1 MLRKNYVIE
10 SIKSFFEKNLTK
22 KEEEEAPSSAMSR
35 VDLTCAALLVEVMN
49 SDHELDEREHQEFMA
64 VLQKSYNIA
73 ESDLEELTQLAK
85 DETVEATSLYEFTS
99 LINDSYDY
107 EQKVELIEN
116 MWRIAFSDK
125 RLDKYEDHLI
135 RKVSELI
142 YVSHSDFIKTKLKV
156 RIA

>member
-1 MLRKNYVIE
+1 MIE
-10 SIKSFFEKNLTK
+10 SIKSFFENKLTK
-22 KEEEEAPSSAMSR
+22 KEEEEAPTAMSR

-64 VLQKSYNIA
+64 VLQQSYNIA

-85 DETVEATSLYEFTS
+85 DEAFEATSLYEFTK

-107 EQKVELIEN
+107 EQKVGLIEN

>member
-1 MLRKNYVIE
+1 MIE
-10 SIKSFFEKNLTK
+10 SIKSFFEKKLTPSD
-22 KEEEEAPSSAMSR
+22 EEEAPGSVVSR
-35 VDLTCAALLVEVMN
+35 LDLTCAALLVEVMN
-49 SDHELDEREHQEFMA
+49 SDHELDEREQQEFMA
-64 VLQKSYNIA
+64 VLQQSYNIA

-85 DETVEATSLYEFTS
+85 DEAFEATSLYEFTK

-107 EQKVELIEN
+107 EQKVGLKEN

>member
-1 MLRKNYVIE
+1 MIE

-73 ESDLEELTQLAK
+73 ESDLEELIQLAK
-85 DETVEATSLYEFTS
+85 NEAFEATSLYEFTK

-156 RIA
+156 RI

>member
-1 MLRKNYVIE
+1 MIE
-10 SIKSFFEKNLTK
+10 SIKSFFENKLTK

-64 VLQKSYNIA
+64 VLQQSYNIA

-85 DETVEATSLYEFTS
+85 DEAFEATSLYEFTK

-107 EQKVELIEN
+107 EQKVGLIEN

-135 RKVSELI
+135 RKISELI

>member
-1 MLRKNYVIE
+1 MIE
-10 SIKSFFEKNLTK
+10 SIKSFFENRLAKNV
-22 KEEEEAPSSAMSR
+22 EEEAASSAMSR
-35 VDLTCAALLVEVMN
+35 IDLACAALLVEVMN
-49 SDHELDEREHQEFMA
+49 SDHELDEREQQEFMK
-64 VLQKSYNIA
+64 VLQQSYNIA
-73 ESDLEELTQLAK
+73 EPDLAELTQLAK
-85 DETVEATSLYEFTS
+85 DEAFEATSLYEFTK

-107 EQKVELIEN
+107 EQKVALIEN

-135 RKVSELI
+135 RKVAELI

>member
-1 MLRKNYVIE
+1 VIK
-10 SIKSFFEKNLTK
+10 SIKSFFESKLTTS
-22 KEEEEAPSSAMSR
+22 EEEAPDSVVSR
-35 VDLTCAALLVEVMN
+35 IDLACAALLVEVMN
-49 SDHELDEREHQEFMA
+49 SDHELDEREQQEFMA
-64 VLQKSYNIA
+64 VLQQSYNIA

-85 DETVEATSLYEFTS
+85 DEAFEATSLYEFTK

-107 EQKVELIEN
+107 EQKVGLIEN
-116 MWRIAFSDK
+116 MWRIAFSDQ

>member
-1 MLRKNYVIE
+1 MIE
-10 SIKSFFEKNLTK
+10 SIKSFFENKLTK

-64 VLQKSYNIA
+64 VLQQSYNIA

-85 DETVEATSLYEFTS
+85 DEAFEATSLYEFTK

-107 EQKVELIEN
+107 QQKVGLVEN

>member
-1 MLRKNYVIE
+1 MLRKYYVIE
-10 SIKSFFEKNLTK
+10 SIKSFFEKKLTK
-22 KEEEEAPSSAMSR
+22 KEEGEAPSSAMSR

-64 VLQKSYNIA
+64 VLQQSYNIA
-73 ESDLEELTQLAK
+73 ESDLEELIQLAK
-85 DETVEATSLYEFTS
+85 DEAFEATSLYEFTK
-99 LINDSYDY
+99 LINDSYNY

-142 YVSHSDFIKTKLKV
+142 YVSHSDFIKTKLKI
-156 RIA
+156 RI

>member
-1 MLRKNYVIE
+1 MIE
-10 SIKSFFEKNLTK
+10 SIKSFFENKLTK
-22 KEEEEAPSSAMSR
+22 KHEEEAPNTVMNR

-64 VLQKSYNIA
+64 VLQQSYNIA

-85 DETVEATSLYEFTS
+85 DEAFEATSLYEFTK

-107 EQKVELIEN
+107 EQKVGLIEN

>member
-1 MLRKNYVIE
+1 MIE

-64 VLQKSYNIA
+64 VLQQSYNIA
-73 ESDLEELTQLAK
+73 ESDLEELIQLAK
-85 DETVEATSLYEFTS
+85 DEAFEATSLYEFTK
-99 LINDSYDY
+99 LINDNYDY

-156 RIA
+156 RI

>member
-1 MLRKNYVIE
+1 MIE

-73 ESDLEELTQLAK
+73 ESDLEELIQLAK
-85 DETVEATSLYEFTS
+85 DEASEATSLYEFTK
-99 LINDSYDY
+99 LINDKYDY

-156 RIA
+156 RI

>member
-1 MLRKNYVIE
+1 VIE
-10 SIKSFFEKNLTK
+10 SIKSFFENKLTK

-64 VLQKSYNIA
+64 VLQQSYNIA

-85 DETVEATSLYEFTS
+85 DEAFEATSLYEFTK
-99 LINDSYDY
+99 LINASYDY
-107 EQKVELIEN
+107 QQKVDLIEN

-135 RKVSELI
+135 RKISELI

>member
-10 SIKSFFEKNLTK
+10 SIKSFFEKKLTK

-64 VLQKSYNIA
+64 VLQQSYNIA
-73 ESDLEELTQLAK
+73 ESDLEELIQLAK
-85 DETVEATSLYEFTS
+85 DEAFEATSLYEFTK
-99 LINDSYDY
+99 LINDNYDY

-142 YVSHSDFIKTKLKV
+142 YVSHSDFIKTKIKV
-156 RIA
+156 RI

>member
-1 MLRKNYVIE
+1 VIE

-22 KEEEEAPSSAMSR
+22 KEEEEAPSSAKGR

-64 VLQKSYNIA
+64 VLQQSYNIA
-73 ESDLEELTQLAK
+73 ESDLEELIQLAK
-85 DETVEATSLYEFTS
+85 DEAFEATSLYEFTK
-99 LINDSYDY
+99 LINDSYNY

-156 RIA
+156 RI

>member
-1 MLRKNYVIE
+1 MIE

-22 KEEEEAPSSAMSR
+22 KEEEEAPSSAKGR

-64 VLQKSYNIA
+64 VLQQSYNIA
-73 ESDLEELTQLAK
+73 ESDLEELIQLAK
-85 DETVEATSLYEFTS
+85 DEAFEATSLYEFTK

-142 YVSHSDFIKTKLKV
+142 YVSHSDFIKTKLKI
-156 RIA
+156 RI

>member
-1 MLRKNYVIE
+1 MIE

-64 VLQKSYNIA
+64 VLQQSYNIA
-73 ESDLEELTQLAK
+73 EADLEELIQLAK
-85 DETVEATSLYEFTS
+85 DEAFEATSLYEFTK
-99 LINDSYDY
+99 LINDNYDY

-142 YVSHSDFIKTKLKV
+142 YVSHSDFIKTKLKI
-156 RIA
+156 RI

>member
-1 MLRKNYVIE
+1 MIE

-64 VLQKSYNIA
+64 VLQQSYNIA
-73 ESDLEELTQLAK
+73 ESDLEELIQLAK
-85 DETVEATSLYEFTS
+85 GEAFEATSLYEFTK

-142 YVSHSDFIKTKLKV
+142 YVSHSDFIKTKLKI
-156 RIA
+156 RI

>member
-1 MLRKNYVIE
+1 LRKNDVID
-10 SIKSFFEKNLTK
+10 SIKSFFENKLTK
-22 KEEEEAPSSAMSR
+22 KAEVEAPSSAMSR
-35 VDLTCAALLVEVMN
+35 IDLASAALLVEVMN
-49 SDHELDEREHQEFMA
+49 SDHELDEREHSEFMA
-64 VLQKSYNIA
+64 VLQQSYNIA
-73 ESDLEELTQLAK
+73 ESDLEELTKLAK
-85 DETVEATSLYEFTS
+85 DEAFEATSLYEFTK

-107 EQKVELIEN
+107 EQKVMLIEN

>member
-1 MLRKNYVIE
+1 VIE
-10 SIKSFFEKNLTK
+10 SIKSFFENKLTK
-22 KEEEEAPSSAMSR
+22 KEEEEAPTSAMSR

-64 VLQKSYNIA
+64 VLQQSYNIA

-85 DETVEATSLYEFTS
+85 DEAFEATSLYEFTK

-107 EQKVELIEN
+107 QQKVGLIEN

>member
-1 MLRKNYVIE
+1 VIE
-10 SIKSFFEKNLTK
+10 SIKSFFENKLTK
-22 KEEEEAPSSAMSR
+22 KEKEEAPTAMSR

-64 VLQKSYNIA
+64 VLQQSYNIA

-85 DETVEATSLYEFTS
+85 DEAFEATSLYEFTK

-107 EQKVELIEN
+107 EQKVGLIEN

>member
-1 MLRKNYVIE
+1 MIE

-64 VLQKSYNIA
+64 VLQQSYNIA
-73 ESDLEELTQLAK
+73 ESDLEELIQLAK
-85 DETVEATSLYEFTS
+85 DEASEATSLYEFTK
-99 LINDSYDY
+99 LINDKYDY

-156 RIA
+156 RI

>member
-1 MLRKNYVIE
+1 MLRKNCVIE
-10 SIKSFFEKNLTK
+10 SIKSFFEKKLTK

-64 VLQKSYNIA
+64 VLQQSYNIA
-73 ESDLEELTQLAK
+73 ESDLEELIQLAK
-85 DETVEATSLYEFTS
+85 DEAFEATSLYEFTK

-142 YVSHSDFIKTKLKV
+142 YVSHSDFIKTKIKV
-156 RIA
+156 RI

>member
-1 MLRKNYVIE
+1 VIE

-64 VLQKSYNIA
+64 VLQQSYNIA
-73 ESDLEELTQLAK
+73 EADLEELIQLAK
-85 DETVEATSLYEFTS
+85 DEAFEATSLYEFTK

-107 EQKVELIEN
+107 EQKIELIEN

-142 YVSHSDFIKTKLKV
+142 YVSHSDFIKTKLKI
-156 RIA
+156 RI

>member
-1 MLRKNYVIE
+1 MIE

-64 VLQKSYNIA
+64 VLQQSYNIA
-73 ESDLEELTQLAK
+73 ESDLEELIQLAK
-85 DETVEATSLYEFTS
+85 DEAFEATSLYEFTK

-142 YVSHSDFIKTKLKV
+142 YVSHSDFIKTKLKI
-156 RIA
+156 RI

>member
-1 MLRKNYVIE
+1 MIE
-10 SIKSFFEKNLTK
+10 SIKSFFENKLTK

-64 VLQKSYNIA
+64 VLQQSYNIA

-85 DETVEATSLYEFTS
+85 DEAFEATSLYEFTK
-99 LINDSYDY
+99 LINASYDY
-107 EQKVELIEN
+107 QQKVDLIEN

>member
-1 MLRKNYVIE
+1 VIE

-64 VLQKSYNIA
+64 VLQQSYNIA
-73 ESDLEELTQLAK
+73 ESDLEELIQLAK
-85 DETVEATSLYEFTS
+85 DEAFEATSLYEFTK

-156 RIA
+156 RIT

>member
-1 MLRKNYVIE
+1 MIE
-10 SIKSFFEKNLTK
+10 SIKSFFEKKLTK
-22 KEEEEAPSSAMSR
+22 NDDEEAPSSVMSR

-64 VLQKSYNIA
+64 VLQQSYNIA

-85 DETVEATSLYEFTS
+85 DEAFEATSLYEFTK

-107 EQKVELIEN
+107 EQKVGLIEN

>member
-1 MLRKNYVIE
+1 MIE

-73 ESDLEELTQLAK
+73 ESDLEELIQLAK
-85 DETVEATSLYEFTS
+85 DEAFEATSLYEFTK
-99 LINDSYDY
+99 LINDNYDY

-142 YVSHSDFIKTKLKV
+142 YVSHSDFIKTKIKV
-156 RIA
+156 RI

>member
-1 MLRKNYVIE
+1 MIE
-10 SIKSFFEKNLTK
+10 SIKSFFENKLTK
-22 KEEEEAPSSAMSR
+22 NDEEEAPSSVMNR
-35 VDLTCAALLVEVMN
+35 IDLACAALLVEVMN
-49 SDHELDEREHQEFMA
+49 SDHELDEREQQEFMV
-64 VLQKSYNIA
+64 VLQQSYNIA

-85 DETVEATSLYEFTS
+85 DEAFEATSLYEFTK

-107 EQKVELIEN
+107 EQKVGLIEN

-125 RLDKYEDHLI
+125 RLDKYEDSLI

>member
-1 MLRKNYVIE
+1 MIE
-10 SIKSFFEKNLTK
+10 SIKSFFENKLTK
-22 KEEEEAPSSAMSR
+22 KEKEEAPTAMSR

-64 VLQKSYNIA
+64 VLQQSYNIA

-85 DETVEATSLYEFTS
+85 DEAFEATSLYEFTK
-99 LINDSYDY
+99 LINASYDY
-107 EQKVELIEN
+107 QQKVDLIEN

>member
-10 SIKSFFEKNLTK
+10 SIKSFFEKKLIK
-22 KEEEEAPSSAMSR
+22 KEEEETPSSVMSR

-64 VLQKSYNIA
+64 VLQQSYNIA
-73 ESDLEELTQLAK
+73 EADLEELIQLAK
-85 DETVEATSLYEFTS
+85 DEAFEATSLYEFTK

-107 EQKVELIEN
+107 EQKIELIEN

-142 YVSHSDFIKTKLKV
+142 YVSHSDFIKTKLKI
-156 RIA
+156 RI